1 MGQKFDLGIVR
12 KAYLCVLIIEV
23 SSGILSW
30 GPVPRAS
37 VLAVGWVPSFLY
49 VLCLVELEFFQ
60 WINYICSCAGSSL
73 LSMGF
78 LQLLNASRSYS
89 LLLCPG
95 VSLPWLLL
103 LQSMSSRCMG
113 FSSYNTWAQQLQC
126 AGCREP
132 IEKSHKEI
140 DINVIQLLTVRM
152 NYWKLSQSE
161 GMNYDKTTVSSREV
175 TLTEERRAHSLTRKT

>member
-60 WINYICSCAGSSL
+60 WINYICSCAGSSFAEHGLSPVAERKQEL
-73 LSMGF
+73 LFVAVPGR
-78 LQLLNASRSYS
+78 LIAVAS
-89 LLLCPG
+89 LI
-95 VSLPWLLL
+95 
-103 LQSMSSRCMG
+103 
-113 FSSYNTWAQQLQC
+113 AE
-126 AGCREP
+126 REF
-132 IEKSHKEI
+132 
-140 DINVIQLLTVRM
+140 
-152 NYWKLSQSE
+152 
-161 GMNYDKTTVSSREV
+161 
-175 TLTEERRAHSLTRKT
+175 